1 MKETLLSKGTSSD
14 ESTKINNLDTKSQPT
29 KRRDEAFSFL
39 FKHIL
44 DEVVRVD
51 DVAIPG
57 DLC

>member
-1 MKETLLSKGTSSD
+1 MFFFSLP
-14 ESTKINNLDTKSQPT
+14 LDTKSQPT